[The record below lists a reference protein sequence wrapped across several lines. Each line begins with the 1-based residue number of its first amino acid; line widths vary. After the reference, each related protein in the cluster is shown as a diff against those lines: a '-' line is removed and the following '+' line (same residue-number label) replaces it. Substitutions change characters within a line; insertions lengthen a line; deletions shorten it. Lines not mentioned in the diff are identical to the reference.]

1 MIAIAPWQTESKGAA
16 KMLMQVH
23 DELVF
28 SIDDAFLDEAI
39 PVIRDKME
47 NVLSLSVPLVVQVG
61 QGKNWDEAH

>member
-1 MIAIAPWQTESKGAA
+1 
-16 KMLMQVH
+16 MLMQVH